1 MIPLAEC
8 QHGQLYRVKSRNI
21 SLGVFNQ
28 HAQGFVGIR
37 TKYDND
43 FLDFEIHWEAD
54 PNYGTVQPI
63 EALEACPHEPTA
75 KVIRIAT
82 EEDVKRIIG
91 SSNPIKVG
99 ESFSAENEP
108 LYRWLVEKE
117 KQYTGQI
124 YDGNN

>member
-54 PNYGTVQPI
+54 PNYGTAQPI

-75 KVIRIAT
+75 NVRRLFT
-82 EEDVKRIIG
+82 EDDAKRISG
-91 SSNPIKVG
+91 PKVG
-99 ESFSAENEP
+99 ESFPADNEP
-108 LYRWLVEKE
+108 LFRWLVDKE